1 MDAAKA
7 TVEMYIFISKNVS
20 GWRHLSTLTAPAG
33 TTLSWASVTMAAM
46 FYSSAD
52 DTDRPEPVRSHPI
65 SISIAPLWWSSRGEK
80 VLINAAP
87 YINLFPPLRLCLAST
102 CSSSNPSPP
111 PTYIYQSKAWKMIK
125 RGIKSTIPHHMTW
138 IDPGMCRRETR
149 LRVYMCTHRF
159 DQRHV
164 AVRRATILSYG
175 GWGSAYYFSIFRLAD
190 INIPGKHPAPP
201 HDQLKH

>member
-1 MDAAKA
+1 
-7 TVEMYIFISKNVS
+7 
-20 GWRHLSTLTAPAG
+20 
-33 TTLSWASVTMAAM
+33 M

-80 VLINAAP
+80 GLINAAP

-111 PTYIYQSKAWKMIK
+111 PTYIYQSKAWKMTK
-125 RGIKSTIPHHMTW
+125 RGIKSTIPHHMTC
-138 IDPGMCRRETR
+138 IDPGMCRCETR

-175 GWGSAYYFSIFRLAD
+175 GGGGGCLLLQHLPPRRHKYSGEAPGASAWPVKTLKPQHCRKHCAVWSIWQAIYIARL
-190 INIPGKHPAPP
+190 
-201 HDQLKH
+201 